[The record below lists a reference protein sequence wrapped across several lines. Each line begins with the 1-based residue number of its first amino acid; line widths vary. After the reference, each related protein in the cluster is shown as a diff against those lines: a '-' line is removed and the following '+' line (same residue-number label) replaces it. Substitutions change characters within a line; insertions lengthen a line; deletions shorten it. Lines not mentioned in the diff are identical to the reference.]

1 MPGMQ
6 AEPEAAFDLLERG
19 MGRRDLMR
27 AAALVSAGA
36 TAPRWLTSPGVA
48 VAAAAPGR
56 EPPILQAGRG
66 RTPGHYIRSRPS
78 SVRWG
83 HLPNAASAPLI
94 AVRSGSLATIDTV
107 SHEGLLEDQG
117 RNPVKYF
124 ARHGI
129 PERKVLDDAKAI
141 AASDLQHDFAK
152 DGPHI
157 VTGPI
162 VVRGAQPGDVLKID
176 VVGLTP
182 RAPYGVISN
191 RHGKGALPGELPEGP
206 KPEPGADAAHPELFH
221 NVSTFTPVR
230 RIDGRMR
237 GVLPVSRRLRAEF
250 PIDPFMGIMGVA
262 LDTTERVNSIPPT
275 VAGGNVD
282 IRDLTVGSTFYLPV
296 FVPGAK
302 FFVGDPH
309 YVQGDG
315 EVALTALEAPLRGTF
330 RLTVLKAGSKQIP
343 GGRGRLEVPF
353 GETADYW
360 LAVGLNADLDEAMKQ
375 AVRESIQFLS
385 GELGMPR
392 AVAYAYLSA
401 ATDYVVSQV
410 VDRTKG
416 VHARIRKSHF
426 RPR

>member
-1 MPGMQ
+1 M
-6 AEPEAAFDLLERG
+6 AN
-19 MGRRDLMR
+19 
-27 AAALVSAGA
+27 
-36 TAPRWLTSPGVA
+36 
-48 VAAAAPGR
+48 
-56 EPPILQAGRG
+56 
-66 RTPGHYIRSRPS
+66 
-78 SVRWG
+78 VRWG
-83 HLPNAASAPLI
+83 FLPNAASAPVM
-94 AVRSGSLATIDTV
+94 AVPSGALVTIDTV
-107 SHEGLLEDQG
+107 SHEGILEDQG
-117 RNPVKYF
+117 RDPVKYF
-124 ARHGI
+124 AEHGI
-129 PERKVLDDAKAI
+129 PAGKVLDDAKAI
-141 AASDLQHDFAK
+141 AESTLPHDFAK

-157 VTGPI
+157 VTGPV
-162 VVRGAQPGDVLKID
+162 VVRRRPARRRPADRHRRPHAARALWRDLQP
-176 VVGLTP
+176 P
-182 RAPYGVISN
+182 RQGRAARVSS
-191 RHGKGALPGELPEGP
+191 RRAP

-230 RIDGRMR
+230 RIDGRMK

-250 PIDPFMGIMGVA
+250 PIDPFMGMMGVA

-275 VAGGNVD
+275 VAGGNID
-282 IRDLTVGSTFYLPV
+282 IRDLTVGSSFYLPV

-309 YVQGDG
+309 YLQGDG

-343 GGRGRLEVPF
+343 GGRGKLEVPF

-360 LAVGLNADLDEAMKQ
+360 LAVGLNEDLDEAMKQ
-375 AVRESIQFLS
+375 SVRESIQFLS

-426 RPR
+426 RAR